1 MAEVDA
7 GDMFYPRL
15 LEIAAQVSARVLLVE
30 VGDLE
35 QAFRVVAMVAGKR
48 EGVWEGCEIWRDW
61 PAGNGEGGAEWVKV
75 GGYGVRVRGE
85 GNGRAVLAWKGD
97 GRRMLGM

>member
-1 MAEVDA
+1 M
-7 GDMFYPRL
+7 L
-15 LEIAAQVSARVLLVE
+15 LIE

-35 QAFRVVAMVAGKR
+35 QAFRVVAMVTGKR

-61 PAGNGEGGAEWVKV
+61 PAGNREGGAEWVKV

-97 GRRMLGM
+97 GKRMLGM